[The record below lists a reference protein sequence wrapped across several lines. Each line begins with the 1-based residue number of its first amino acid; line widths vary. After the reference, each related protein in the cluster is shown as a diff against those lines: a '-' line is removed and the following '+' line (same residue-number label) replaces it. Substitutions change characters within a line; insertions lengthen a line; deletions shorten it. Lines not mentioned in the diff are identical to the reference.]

1 MLCCF
6 NSRDNNTPHI
16 MQIPE
21 RKVLLLGSSMIGKST
36 FAYNLFYNRKRRGV
50 PRCTIGV
57 DVVSI
62 DLHGEGGK
70 LRAVMWDCAG
80 NPNYSGLGKDY
91 WIDATHAI
99 IFGSKNNT
107 NHKWYYNALSKD
119 IKIIE
124 LLDYDQDI
132 EDFRERKDWLYEQ
145 IYD

>member
-6 NSRDNNTPHI
+6 NSRHENNSHI

-36 FAYNLFYNRKRRGV
+36 FAYNLFYNKKREGV

-57 DVVSI
+57 DVVVI

-70 LRAVMWDCAG
+70 IRAVLWDCAG
-80 NPNYSGLGKDY
+80 HPKYSGLGKDY

-99 IFGSKNNT
+99 IFGSKHNT
-107 NHKWYYNALSKD
+107 NHMWYYNALSKN

-124 LLDYDQDI
+124 LFDYDQDI
-132 EDFRERKDWLYEQ
+132 EDFKERKDWLYDK